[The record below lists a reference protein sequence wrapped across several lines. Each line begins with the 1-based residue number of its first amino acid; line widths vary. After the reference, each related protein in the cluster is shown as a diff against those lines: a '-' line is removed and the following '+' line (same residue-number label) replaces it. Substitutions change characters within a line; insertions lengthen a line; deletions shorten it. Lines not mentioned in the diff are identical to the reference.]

1 MALEKTQQEK
11 KTAFTIFEM
20 LVISRSHLTDVNVLL
35 LFMSVTI
42 LNMSYH
48 FGKS

>member
-1 MALEKTQQEK
+1 MALEKNTARE
-11 KTAFTIFEM
+11 KTAFTICEM
-20 LVISRSHLTDVNVLL
+20 LAISRSHLTDVNVLL
-35 LFMSVTI
+35 LFLSVTI